1 LTGVQEIPGIL
12 KQVEPNQVN
21 LQQGPKQLSSFVHCL
36 EHSGAGEGRVCVES
50 YVGFTEVLANEAGH
64 KHELVTVDPDHL
76 EILELLLHFNHFLR
90 NLVVDE
96 LVGWP

>member
-1 LTGVQEIPGIL
+1 M
-12 KQVEPNQVN
+12 
-21 LQQGPKQLSSFVHCL
+21 
-36 EHSGAGEGRVCVES
+36 CVES

-76 EILELLLHFNHFLR
+76 EILELLLYFNHFLR